1 MDLIPTLEIIKM
13 KQTLIIT
20 IVSIVAAFI
29 FELISISP
37 AYELRDCTVQEV
49 TKIDSFFG
57 SEKTRVKFEDGFV
70 RDFYD
75 KKGEVGEVVKLYR
88 EVGRTSCFGLFNK
101 RF

>member
-1 MDLIPTLEIIKM
+1 M
-13 KQTLIIT
+13 KQTLT
-20 IVSIVAAFI
+20 ILIGLIVVTFI
-29 FELISISP
+29 SELGSVHPI
-37 AYELRDCTVQEV
+37 YELQDCTVQEV

-70 RDFYD
+70 RDYYD

-88 EVGRTSCFGLFNK
+88 EVGRASFFGLFNK